1 MSKEIELLETKKQ
14 DLLKEVR
21 KLETEQDMIEIAN
34 VIGEGLGEIP
44 IIEAEE
50 EYAGSFESDKIH
62 NRDAFDRFVEILPKG
77 SYIKGHSR
85 IDGTF
90 SENRYEDFVII
101 MLDDYT
107 PASIALKY
115 TKTISSYD
123 EHGNPVELDE
133 PSELEFSF
141 NVYCGYSKPMIK
153 VEEDGEKY
161 GNSLSVVRSKY
172 YCCVYIFE
180 GHSNEISLSENGKSL
195 IDVIGVLDL
204 TNFVKKDGED
214 YTIQQ
219 KVKTTDEVK

>member
-34 VIGEGLGEIP
+34 VVGEGLSEIP

-62 NRDAFDRFVEILPKG
+62 NRDAFDHFVEILPKR

-90 SENRYEDFVII
+90 SENRYKDFVII

-107 PASIALKY
+107 PASFELEY
-115 TKTISSYD
+115 TKTVSSYD

-133 PSELEFSF
+133 PSKLEFSF
-141 NVYCGYSKPMIK
+141 NVYCGCSKPMIK

-161 GNSLSVVRSKY
+161 GNFLSVARSKH
-172 YCCVYIFE
+172 YCCVYIFG
-180 GHSNEISLSENGKSL
+180 GHSKEISLSENGKPL